1 MPLQILS
8 PAGSLAEAM
17 HHLDG
22 VSSSPARVWK
32 ESSMSSLRLS
42 PYAQPF
48 GALTAVTTWPTAD
61 LRRTRDLLHWLLIA
75 GILVT
80 TLAPALPVVVIPP
93 VDFATYAS
101 PTPATYE
108 QPARKMSSAAA
119 LPVVA
124 PAPIQFVPAF
134 IPQPGYASF
143 NAPLPE
149 MAEPVVSN
157 DGAAVMHRD
166 APPRFIEP
174 AAIWAP
180 AAAGEN
186 TGAAWWQNPQAA
198 ILDASDPLWGDAAAA
213 EMAAA
218 AAPVP
223 AWWQDPQAAI
233 LDASDPLWGDVAAL
247 PESAAAPAPAWWQDP
262 QAAIL
267 DASDPLWGDAAAETA
282 AAAPTWWQDPQA
294 FTLQLDGNQ
303 ALSAAGI
310 PGPFSGPSQESTPAT
325 LPAFGV
331 CTSPITLTVESLTP
345 LVVTQGDTLSAYTVT
360 VVLTNGDLLTPTGPV
375 TYTIALP
382 ANFFL

>member
-1 MPLQILS
+1 
-8 PAGSLAEAM
+8 
-17 HHLDG
+17 
-22 VSSSPARVWK
+22 
-32 ESSMSSLRLS
+32 
-42 PYAQPF
+42 
-48 GALTAVTTWPTAD
+48 
-61 LRRTRDLLHWLLIA
+61 LLHWLLIA

-101 PTPATYE
+101 PTPATYAAADE

-233 LDASDPLWGDVAAL
+233 LDASDPLWGD
-247 PESAAAPAPAWWQDP
+247 
-262 QAAIL
+262 
-267 DASDPLWGDAAAETA
+267 AAAETA

>member
-1 MPLQILS
+1 
-8 PAGSLAEAM
+8 
-17 HHLDG
+17 
-22 VSSSPARVWK
+22 
-32 ESSMSSLRLS
+32 
-42 PYAQPF
+42 
-48 GALTAVTTWPTAD
+48 
-61 LRRTRDLLHWLLIA
+61 
-75 GILVT
+75 
-80 TLAPALPVVVIPP
+80 
-93 VDFATYAS
+93 
-101 PTPATYE
+101 
-108 QPARKMSSAAA
+108 
-119 LPVVA
+119 
-124 PAPIQFVPAF
+124 
-134 IPQPGYASF
+134 
-143 NAPLPE
+143 
-149 MAEPVVSN
+149 
-157 DGAAVMHRD
+157 
-166 APPRFIEP
+166 
-174 AAIWAP
+174 
-180 AAAGEN
+180 
-186 TGAAWWQNPQAA
+186 
-198 ILDASDPLWGDAAAA
+198 
-213 EMAAA
+213 
-218 AAPVP
+218 VP